1 MLGREE
7 QAAKIAEGSD
17 IIDGKEVGDRS
28 SGSEADGVPGE
39 MPSGKQVGDMKPNG
53 L

>member
-7 QAAKIAEGSD
+7 QAAQLGGVIEGKDASD
-17 IIDGKEVGDRS
+17 GDS
-28 SGSEADGVPGE
+28 SSDGVPGE
-39 MPSGKQVGDMKPNG
+39 MPPGKQVGDMKPNG